1 MLWISKVEERGCT
14 DPRNIISCNWR
25 YHEWNNIPRQEIRR
39 IDISMHRRCLT
50 ILNKSGRQTQNW
62 LWKFNSIPSVVQ
74 RITQSQCC
82 YYPDLKKTINTKQ
95 LYLIVFTKHC
105 FVSIT
110 FDALTTNDSDYTL
123 LVLFRIIK
131 TNFLAK

>member
-1 MLWISKVEERGCT
+1 MHRPQPHNLLQLSISRGEEWI
-14 DPRNIISCNWR
+14 
-25 YHEWNNIPRQEIRR
+25 YIPRQEIRR
-39 IDISMHRRCLT
+39 IGISMHRRCLT
-50 ILNKSGRQTQNW
+50 ILNKSDGQTQNW

-82 YYPDLKKTINTKQ
+82 YYPDLKNDNTKQ
-95 LYLIVFTKHC
+95 LYLIVVTNHC

-123 LVLFRIIK
+123 LVLFSIIK